1 MKLARFLTEAQ
12 KVCMGAICEGDEGSA
27 RLLSRG
33 FPEAITVTKTV
44 RRIQRLLAPVE
55 PPNIL
60 ALGLNYRRHAEE
72 TRMDLP
78 ETPVLFMKATN
89 SLIGPGQPILLPA
102 AGPDCVDYEGELAV
116 VIGRRVRNA
125 SPEEAWGAVL
135 GYTCANDVSARD
147 WQFAKQSGQWIRGK
161 SFDTFCPLGP
171 WIVTPSDLPDPQNVR
186 LRTLVNGTVVQE
198 ESTRD
203 MIFPIP
209 AIISDLSRTM
219 TLLPGTVILTG
230 TPRGVGFT
238 RRPPV
243 FLRDGD
249 TVTVDIEGIG
259 SLTNPVLRENA
270 SAVHKESF
278 HKGLV
283 FS

>member
-1 MKLARFLTEAQ
+1 MKLVRFLTETRR
-12 KVCMGAICEGDEGSA
+12 VCTGVICEEDAGSA
-27 RLLSRG
+27 RLLAST

-44 RRIQRLLAPVE
+44 RKIHRLLAPVT

-72 TRMDLP
+72 TRMDIP
-78 ETPVLFMKATN
+78 ATPVLFMKATN
-89 SLIGPGQPILLPA
+89 SLIGPGQPIMLPA
-102 AGPDCVDYEGELAV
+102 AGPDCVDYEGELAI
-116 VIGRRVRNA
+116 VIGRRVRNV
-125 SPEEAWGAVL
+125 SPEGARDTIL

-230 TPRGVGFT
+230 TPRGVGFA

-259 SLTNPVLRENA
+259 ALTNPVRREKYSPA
-270 SAVHKESF
+270 RQ
-278 HKGLV
+278 
-283 FS
+283 